1 MSQKAGRL
9 RKSVAFPFFIQMKK
23 NVAGFRELL
32 YIIFIYRVYLV
43 FIQIEENVVR
53 FRYLY
58 SICFFKNDSK

>member
-9 RKSVAFPFFIQMKK
+9 RKSVAFSIPKYSGIKEL
-23 NVAGFRELL
+23 RELL